1 MIENYLIVRKK
12 GNKNISSHYHYN
24 HSKTKTIKNNEK
36 YINNINKN
44 SFLSKSKAIKII
56 LTDNN
61 ETELSLKKDNTSLKE
76 NIFIKFILIVINL

>member
-12 GNKNISSHYHYN
+12 GNKNISSYYHYN
-24 HSKTKTIKNNEK
+24 YSKTKTIKNNEK

-44 SFLSKSKAIKII
+44 SFLSKSKTIKII
-56 LTDNN
+56 LINNN